1 MKIFNDLVS
10 GERSLVFIDYVVVCS
25 QMDIGVGGSESPEG
39 RFGKGNAC
47 LARQVPFE
55 EDIPDFLNVLL
66 DLLTVK
72 VSIGRGSVDHLLSVS
87 SFLLEPLSKKF
98 DFGSGTFT

>member
-1 MKIFNDLVS
+1 
-10 GERSLVFIDYVVVCS
+10 
-25 QMDIGVGGSESPEG
+25 MDVRIGGSKSPECSLA
-39 RFGKGNAC
+39 KSNAC

>member
-1 MKIFNDLVS
+1 
-10 GERSLVFIDYVVVCS
+10 
-25 QMDIGVGGSESPEG
+25 MDFGVGGSKSPEG
-39 RFGKGNAC
+39 SLSKSNAC

-72 VSIGRGSVDHLLSVS
+72 MSIGRGSVDHLLSVS
-87 SFLLEPLSKKF
+87 SFLLEPLSEKF
-98 DFGSGTFT
+98 DFRGGTFT

>member
-25 QMDIGVGGSESPEG
+25 QMDVGVGGSESPEG
-39 RFGKGNAC
+39 CFGKGNAC
-47 LARQVPFE
+47 LTRQVPFE

-72 VSIGRGSVDHLLSVS
+72 MSIGRGSVDHLLSVS
-87 SFLLEPLSKKF
+87 SFLLEPFGKKF

>member
-39 RFGKGNAC
+39 RLGEGDTC
-47 LARQVPFE
+47 LVRLIPFE
-55 EDIPDFLNVLL
+55 EDIPDFHSLLL
-66 DLLTVK
+66 DLLTVE
-72 VSIGRGSVDHLLSVS
+72 VRIS
-87 SFLLEPLSKKF
+87 
-98 DFGSGTFT
+98 

>member
-1 MKIFNDLVS
+1 
-10 GERSLVFIDYVVVCS
+10 
-25 QMDIGVGGSESPEG
+25 MDVRVGGSKSPEG
-39 RFGKGNAC
+39 SLAKGNAC
-47 LARQVPFE
+47 LTRQVPFE

-72 VSIGRGSVDHLLSVS
+72 VSIGRGSVDHLLPVS